1 MTGTVSLCLTIF
13 HVLACYTCSYIRQV
27 LITALLGQMFVQI
40 GTGLKVFVFI
50 LVASDRPSLCVML
63 VSCLYQSSGKMG
75 EYLTE
80 VTLWNRL

>member
-1 MTGTVSLCLTIF
+1 
-13 HVLACYTCSYIRQV
+13 
-27 LITALLGQMFVQI
+27 MFVQI

-50 LVASDRPSLCVML
+50 LVASDQPSLCVML

-80 VTLWNRL
+80 VTLWNRLWKVLMRAKYKSYLSPRLQQFKPFINF